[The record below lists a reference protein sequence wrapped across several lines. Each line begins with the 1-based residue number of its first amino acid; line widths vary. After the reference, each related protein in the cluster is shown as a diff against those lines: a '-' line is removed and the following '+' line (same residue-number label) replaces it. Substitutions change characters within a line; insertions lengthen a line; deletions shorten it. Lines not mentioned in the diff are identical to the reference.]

1 MQQTQPTDTRNK
13 TTIKKTHKKDATNKE
28 TQQTD
33 KPKTEKNSN
42 THTIWNKQAHLI
54 LATSLAGVRAV
65 SSLSTAEVARLALAL
80 VPANN
85 QGETDV
91 FSKCRV
97 SA

>member
-1 MQQTQPTDTRNK
+1 MESLDGWLTFGQQTNEYNK
-13 TTIKKTHKKDATNKE
+13 QTNTTKQK
-28 TQQTD
+28 QR
-33 KPKTEKNSN
+33 N

-91 FSKCRV
+91 FSKCSV